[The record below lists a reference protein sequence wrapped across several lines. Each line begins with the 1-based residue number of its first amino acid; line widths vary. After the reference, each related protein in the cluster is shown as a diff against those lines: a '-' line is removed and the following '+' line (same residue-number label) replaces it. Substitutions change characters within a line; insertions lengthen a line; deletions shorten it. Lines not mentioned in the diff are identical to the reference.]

1 MAPGFY
7 ITEEMWRY
15 QLAREER
22 RDGLLSAIQQQLA
35 DNMSFM
41 EASRQQTNR
50 SFQSLM
56 ESQLAISREQHRQQ
70 AQFQR
75 HSSLMEATQGSLLGN
90 LREIQI
96 SQITLSARFD
106 QFEASQSSH
115 RHSRSRHARHSPQ
128 DGEGPSQP

>member
-7 ITEEMWRY
+7 FTEEMWCD

-22 RDGLLSAIQQQLA
+22 RDGLIFAIQQQLE

-41 EASRQQTNR
+41 EASRQQMDR

-56 ESQLAISREQHRQQ
+56 EYQLAISREKHRQQ

-75 HSSLMEATQGSLLGN
+75 HSALMEATQGSLFGN
-90 LREIQI
+90 LREIQS
-96 SQITLSARFD
+96 SQISLFSRFD
-106 QFEASQSSH
+106 QFEASQSI
-115 RHSRSRHARHSPQ
+115 RRRSRSRHPRHSPQ